1 MKRLLKIPM
10 ILMLVAGAAC
20 NEQVITQLEVGR
32 GKLLDAGLEIEAI
45 EHLKSAEIKEAKS
58 EIEKVEPRAL
68 LLIAYTTALSSGDA
82 QTLGANLVDD
92 YKEERQKRL
101 AALNTAEMRIIL
113 DVLNERHRVQNY
125 AMKVLIDKG
134 SDTVPLLIESLGRTW
149 KYARIEG
156 ELIDMLY
163 QIGSQIG
170 SQGLNHMIAAL
181 KQPDTPAAVKSTLV
195 ELTGKINNPHI
206 LPDLESIR
214 DGLNATDTGLMMEL
228 NIALY
233 KLGKKS
239 TYKPYIIAGLS
250 NSDVVVRRAAS
261 KALSE
266 LNDSPAAQIVS
277 VLKDSD
283 AQVRM
288 YAARA
293 LQKFPTETAV
303 NPLID
308 ILKSDADPDTKKAA
322 TRALIAHAKKGLGKT
337 MAVRLINEL
346 NLIDDPNDRLR
357 TVQILKTHELIKQI
371 KAHPSEDNLE
381 YNLWKYFQDK
391 EQNDMVKEELNLLLL
406 MLEST

>member
-1 MKRLLKIPM
+1 MKRLLKILL
-10 ILMLVAGAAC
+10 ILMLVAGAGC
-20 NEQVITQLEVGR
+20 SEQVITQLEVGR
-32 GKLLDAGLEIEAI
+32 DKLLDAGLEIEAI
-45 EHLKSAEIKEAKS
+45 EHLTLAETKEAKS
-58 EIEKVEPRAL
+58 DIEKVEPRAL

-92 YKEERQKRL
+92 YNEEREKRL
-101 AALNTAEMRIIL
+101 AALNTAEMRKIL
-113 DVLNERHRVQNY
+113 DVLNERHRVQKD
-125 AMKVLIDKG
+125 AMQVLIDKG
-134 SDTVPLLIESLGRTW
+134 IDAVPLMIESLGKTW
-149 KYARIEG
+149 KYAQIEG
-156 ELIDMLY
+156 ELIEMLY
-163 QIGSQIG
+163 EIG
-170 SQGLNHMIAAL
+170 SQGLDQIIAAL
-181 KQPDTPAAVKSTLV
+181 KEPDTPVAVKSTLV
-195 ELTGKINNPHI
+195 QLVGKINDPSI
-206 LPDLESIR
+206 LLDLESIR
-214 DGLNATDTGLMMEL
+214 DGLNATDAGLRMEL
-228 NIALY
+228 NVSLY

-239 TYKPYIIAGLS
+239 TYKPKIIAGLS
-250 NSDVVVRRAAS
+250 DSDVGVRRAAS

-283 AQVRM
+283 TQVRM

-293 LQKFPTETAV
+293 LQKFPTEIAV

-357 TVQILKTHELIKQI
+357 IVQILKTHELIKQI

-406 MLEST
+406 MLESA